1 MEGVD
6 PEGVDLMLAG
16 HALPD
21 LDRRALASHCAA
33 VAQHMTAIARIF
45 DPLCSKAAP
54 DSRKHKKAIA
64 GALAAPAAHRG
75 TPALLRCGRA
85 DVMRVAANRRRR
97 RGQGAQAE
105 A

>member
-64 GALAAPAAHRG
+64 GALVAAAHRG

-85 DVMRVAANRRRR
+85 DVMRVATNRRRR